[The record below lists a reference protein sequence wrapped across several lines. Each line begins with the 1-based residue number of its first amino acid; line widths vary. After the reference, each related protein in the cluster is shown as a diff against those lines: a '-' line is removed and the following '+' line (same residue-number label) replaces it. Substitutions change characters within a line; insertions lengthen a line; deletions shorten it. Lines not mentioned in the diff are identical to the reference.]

1 MPIMP
6 MSIEEILDLP
16 AAVPPRSISEAL
28 GLSLDSTYA
37 AIHNG
42 DIPAL
47 EVGRLKFVPK
57 TWLLKEL
64 EITAGIES

>member
-1 MPIMP
+1 MP

-37 AIHNG
+37 GIHNG
-42 DIPAL
+42 EIPAL
-47 EVGRLKFVPK
+47 RVGRLMFVPK
-57 TWLLKEL
+57 PWLLKEL
-64 EITAGIES
+64 EITAAVDQ